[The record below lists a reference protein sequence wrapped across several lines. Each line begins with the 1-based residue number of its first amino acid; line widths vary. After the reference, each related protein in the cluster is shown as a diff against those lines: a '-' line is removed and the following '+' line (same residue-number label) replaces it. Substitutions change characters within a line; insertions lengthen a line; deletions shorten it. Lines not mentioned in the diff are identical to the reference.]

1 MQPPVLNN
9 RFALLACGLVLGLG
23 ISFYWPHEPLKADAT
38 SLDKFSLCTAPSMI
52 NQSDAVFVL
61 DSVTGRL
68 VGAVHNLQAG
78 DFTQV
83 WTRSVAADFGVV
95 ENAKYV
101 MTSGF
106 LRTQGLANGTPGLS
120 GIYVAELT
128 SGKVALY
135 GFVMN
140 NRNQAAADDLIPIAS
155 FPFRDGK

>member
-1 MQPPVLNN
+1 MSSPVLNN
-9 RFALLACGLVLGLG
+9 RFAWLACGLVLGLG
-23 ISFYWPHEPLKADAT
+23 ISFYWPHEPLKANAT
-38 SLDKFSLCTAPSMI
+38 SLDKFSLCTAPTLL

-68 VGAVHNLQAG
+68 VGAAHNTQTG
-78 DFTQV
+78 TFTQV

-95 ENAKYV
+95 ENAQYV

-106 LRTQGLANGTPGLS
+106 LRTQGAAGGTPAQS
-120 GIYVAELT
+120 GVYVAELT

-135 GFVMN
+135 GFVLN
-140 NRNQAAADDLIPIAS
+140 NRNQTAAGVLMPIDS

>member
-1 MQPPVLNN
+1 MQTQPLTH
-9 RFALLACGLVLGLG
+9 RFSLLIVGLVMGLG
-23 ISFYWPHEPLKADAT
+23 ISFYWPHEPLKANAT
-38 SLDKFSLCTAPSMI
+38 SLEKFSLCTAPTQI

-68 VGAVHNLQAG
+68 IGAVHNMQTG
-78 DFTQV
+78 TFNQV

-95 ENAKYV
+95 ENAQYL

-106 LRTQGLANGTPGLS
+106 LRVQGSQNGTPATS

-135 GFVMN
+135 GFLMN
-140 NRNQAAADDLIPIAS
+140 NRNQASASEMIPVAT

>member
-1 MQPPVLNN
+1 MQPHLLNS
-9 RFALLACGLVLGLG
+9 RFSTLLCGLVMGLG
-23 ISFYWPHEPLKADAT
+23 ISTYWPHEPLKADST
-38 SLDKFSLCTAPSMI
+38 SLEKFSLCTAPAQV

-68 VGAVHNLQAG
+68 VGAAHNQQTG
-78 DFTQV
+78 KFTQG

-95 ENAKYV
+95 ENAQYL

-106 LRTQGLANGTPGLS
+106 LRTQGSANGTPGQS

-135 GFVMN
+135 GFMLN
-140 NRNQAAADDLIPIAS
+140 NRNQAATTELIPIDT
-155 FPFRDGK
+155 FPFREGK